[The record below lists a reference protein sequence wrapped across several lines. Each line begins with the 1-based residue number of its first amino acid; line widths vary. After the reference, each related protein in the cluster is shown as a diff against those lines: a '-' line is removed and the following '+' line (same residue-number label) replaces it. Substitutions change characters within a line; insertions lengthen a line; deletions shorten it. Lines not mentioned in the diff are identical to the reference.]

1 MQKYEDDFQYPFGQ
15 KQIQINVE
23 LIERLKLLKL
33 SHEALMK
40 LLSLA
45 EKYAKYGSKDIK
57 HEFVWQI
64 YYFKKIMSSYIK
76 KYKDYTF
83 PDNFSKDEILNE
95 IFKFKA
101 YIHLKDK
108 YLYDAMIDIF
118 NERKPKIDFDKLFD
132 EFDKESKI
140 SNLLGPTIKSEC
152 EKFENKKYQQIFKRI
167 KRITPYEDSFDIN
180 DFC

>member
-1 MQKYEDDFQYPFGQ
+1 MKKYEDDFQYPFGQ
-15 KQIQINVE
+15 KQIQFNVTE
-23 LIERLKLLKL
+23 IERLKLLKL

-45 EKYAKYGSKDIK
+45 EKYAKYGSTYIK

-76 KYKDYTF
+76 KYKEYIF
-83 PDNFSKDEILNE
+83 PHNFSKDEILNE
-95 IFKFKA
+95 ILKFRA

-118 NERKPKIDFDKLFD
+118 NKRKPKIDFDKLFD
-132 EFDKESKI
+132 EFDKESKVS
-140 SNLLGPTIKSEC
+140 SNLLGPLINRSEC
-152 EKFENKKYQQIFKRI
+152 EIFENKKYREKCKRI
-167 KRITPYEDSFDIN
+167 IPYEDSFNIN
-180 DFC
+180 DFH